1 MFERPHHQRIAQVL
15 DSFDAP
21 IFLNAR
27 CLFGG
32 GTAVALL
39 HGEFRESVDIDFIC
53 SSVDG
58 YRELRSR
65 ITQGGIA
72 ALQRTPI
79 AVLREPRIDH
89 YGIRCAFVVDSVP
102 IKFEI
107 IFEGRIELSEPDPAE
122 VIKGVATL
130 CQDDRVA
137 TKLMANSD
145 RWADDAVLSRD
156 LIDLSML
163 TESGLLPAVGIA
175 KARRAYGD
183 SVAADVVKA
192 KSRLLDRPGRL
203 TACVK
208 GLGITLTEA
217 ALRARVQRLRVKA
230 ELAGS

>member
-1 MFERPHHQRIAQVL
+1 M
-15 DSFDAP
+15 
-21 IFLNAR
+21 FLNAR

-32 GTAVALL
+32 GTAIALR

-65 ITQGGIA
+65 VTLGGLL

-79 AVLREPRIDH
+79 PVLREPRIDH
-89 YGIRCAFVVDSVP
+89 YGIRCAFAVEGVP

-122 VIKGVATL
+122 AIHGVATL

-145 RWADDAVLSRD
+145 RWADDSVLSRD

-163 TESGLLPAVGIA
+163 TDSGMLPAVGIA
-175 KARRAYGD
+175 KAQRAYGN
-183 SVAADVVKA
+183 SVAEDVVKA
-192 KSRLLDRPGRL
+192 KSRLLDRPGRVA
-203 TACVK
+203 ACVK

-217 ALRARVQRLRVKA
+217 VLRARVQRLRVKT
-230 ELAGS
+230 ELGSG